1 MVQQLLKQELALR
14 DQRKT
19 EVLRIMEI
27 MPLVNF
33 VIQTLSKSMLN
44 DPVSVPLLGYK
55 FLPGLVN
62 TIALL
67 KEAFKV

>member
-1 MVQQLLKQELALR
+1 
-14 DQRKT
+14 
-19 EVLRIMEI
+19 MEI